1 MEALRLVVLGAGF
14 GGLSFLR
21 SLQKDP
27 AEPGLEVTLVD
38 RNAYTTL
45 VPELYA
51 VAAGTATA
59 ESVTVPIALPARR
72 FRQAAVAGLDLRAR
86 QVLLAPA
93 VDEPAG
99 GGGEAGLVRLPYDFL
114 VVALG
119 SRNQFYGVPGAPE
132 HTVTLRTLQEA
143 LEVRRRLGKLQE
155 GASVVVVGGGL
166 TGLEVAAEVAGARSD
181 LRLTIIEALPHL
193 ANGFPGAHQAWVR
206 RQLEKQGVQVRLQDQ
221 VQKVEEG
228 RLYLTG
234 GDAVPFDLAIWA
246 AGVSAPALLRDA
258 GLAVDRQG
266 RALVDDG
273 QRSVTNPRV
282 FVVGDCAAGL
292 AAPSAQL
299 AELQGQRA
307 AATLLAQV
315 RGEEAPAGSLR
326 LRGTLASLGPR
337 QGFGTLGPLPLA
349 GEVPVTGCLPL
360 RLKRLVTA
368 RYREDMRRFLAQ
380 PKANTEARR
389 PLHHSA

>member
-27 AEPGLEVTLVD
+27 VEPGLEVTLVD

-59 ESVTVPIALPARR
+59 ESVTVPIALPARH

-93 VDEPAG
+93 GDQPAG
-99 GGGEAGLVRLPYDFL
+99 GRGEAGLVRLPYDFL

-143 LEVRRRLGKLQE
+143 LEVRRRLGELQE

-193 ANGFPGAHQAWVR
+193 ANGFAGAHQAWVR
-206 RQLEKQGVQVRLQDQ
+206 RQLEKQGVQVRLQSQ

-228 RLYLTG
+228 RLYLTV
-234 GDAVPFDLAIWA
+234 GDAVPFDLAVWA

-266 RALVDDG
+266 RALVDGG
-273 QRSVTNPRV
+273 QRSVTDSRV

-315 RGEEAPAGSLR
+315 RDQEAPAGPLR

-380 PKANTEARR
+380 PKVNTETKR
-389 PLHHSA
+389 PLHYPA